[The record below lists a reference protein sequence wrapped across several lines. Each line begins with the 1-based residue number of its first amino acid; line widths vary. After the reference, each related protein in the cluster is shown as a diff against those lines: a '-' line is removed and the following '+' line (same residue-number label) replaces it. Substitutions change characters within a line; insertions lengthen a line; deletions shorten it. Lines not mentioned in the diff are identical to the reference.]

1 MVLELAQALETD
13 LEMGWG
19 AAAEMVMGWALEQA
33 AALALGLG

>member
-13 LEMGWG
+13 LEMGW
-19 AAAEMVMGWALEQA
+19 ALEQA